1 MKRRRAELERAV
13 SVARGEQPADLVIR
27 GGRFVNVF
35 SGEIYETDIAIAEGR
50 TAGLGRYEGK
60 ETFDASGCFVTP
72 GFIDAHIHL
81 ESSCVTVPEFARA
94 VVPLGTAGVITDPH
108 EMANVLGLDGIRY
121 MLESSR
127 GMPLS
132 VYYMLPSCVPSTELE
147 TAGARLDA
155 PDLAPL
161 LTHPSVLGLAEVMN
175 YPGVLAGNPR
185 VLAKISMASD
195 RIVDGHA
202 PGLTGRDLCAYISV
216 GIRSDH
222 ECTTL
227 DEAREKLRLGMHV
240 LIRDGSVAK
249 NMAALLPLVTPAT
262 AHRFA
267 LVSDDRLPVDLLAEG
282 HLNGLLRKAVSL
294 GLPPVTAIQ
303 MVTINPATFF
313 GLKNMGAVAPGYR
326 ADIVLLDDLQEFRV
340 RAVFK
345 DGRLVAR
352 DGSLLADLPRPPQ
365 APRSGIRIGWDHI
378 KSFEVPVPRSGSS
391 LGRVIEVM
399 PNQLVTKEVRLSLTI
414 RDGMVVA
421 DAERDVAKLAVVER
435 HHGTGNV
442 GVGFA
447 RGLGIRQGAIAS
459 SIAHDSHN
467 VIVAGT
473 DDRDML
479 AAVKTVERLEG
490 GLVAVNDGKVL
501 AAMPL
506 PIAGLLS
513 DLSLDGAAKQ
523 MADVMAAARTLG
535 CRLPRPFMTL
545 SFLALPVIPE
555 LKLTDRGLVDV
566 TRSALV
572 PLFVET

>member
-1 MKRRRAELERAV
+1 MDLARRI
-13 SVARGEQPADLVIR
+13 SVARGEQPADLAIR
-27 GGRFVNVF
+27 GGRLVNVL
-35 SGEIYETDIAIAEGR
+35 SGETYQTDIAIADGR
-50 TAGLGRYEGK
+50 IAGLGRYDGK
-60 ETFDASGCFVTP
+60 ETFDASGCFAAP
-72 GFIDAHIHL
+72 GFIDAHLHI
-81 ESSCVTVPEFARA
+81 ESSCLTVPEFARS
-94 VVPLGTAGVITDPH
+94 VVPMGTTTVVTDPH
-108 EMANVLGLDGIRY
+108 EMANVLGLDGIRF
-121 MLESSR
+121 MLESSH
-127 GMPLS
+127 GLS
-132 VYYMLPSCVPSTELE
+132 LNVLFMLPSCVPSTELE
-147 TAGARLDA
+147 TSGARLDA
-155 PDLAPL
+155 ADLAPL

-175 YPGVLAGNPR
+175 YPGVLAKNPQ

-202 PGLTGRDLCAYISV
+202 PGLSGRDLCAYIGA

-240 LIRDGSVAK
+240 LIREGSVAK
-249 NMAALLPLVTPAT
+249 NMAALLPLVTPAI
-262 AHRFA
+262 AHRFG

-313 GLKNMGAVAPGYR
+313 ALKDLGAVAPGYR

-365 APRSGIRIGWDHI
+365 APRSSIRIGWDHI
-378 KSFEVPVPRSGSS
+378 KSFEVPAPRSGSS

-399 PNQLVTKEVRLSLTI
+399 ANQLVTKEIRLSLPI
-414 RDGMVVA
+414 RDGMVAA
-421 DAERDVAKLAVVER
+421 DPERDVAKLAVVER

-447 RGLGIRQGAIAS
+447 RGLGVRQGAIAS
-459 SIAHDSHN
+459 SVAHDSHN
-467 VIVAGT
+467 IVVAGAN
-473 DDRDML
+473 DRDML

-490 GLVAVNDGKVL
+490 GLVAVNDGRVL

-513 DLSLDGAAKQ
+513 GLSLDSAAKQ
-523 MADVMAAARTLG
+523 MADVMVAARTLG
-535 CRLPRPFMTL
+535 CLLPRPFMAL

-566 TRSALV
+566 ARSALV
-572 PLFVET
+572 PLFVEA